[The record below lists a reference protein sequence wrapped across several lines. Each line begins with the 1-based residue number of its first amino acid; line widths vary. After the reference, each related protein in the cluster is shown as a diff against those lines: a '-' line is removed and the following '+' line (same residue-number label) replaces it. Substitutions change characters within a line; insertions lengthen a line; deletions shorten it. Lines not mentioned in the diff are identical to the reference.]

1 MSPRQSAERRK
12 VIGIDVDIPKHNREA
27 IEKHPLFN
35 KIQLIEGSSID
46 AAIIERVTA
55 KSRQYSTVLVVLD
68 SNHTHDH
75 IFAELTKYSELVSK
89 NSYMIVLET
98 VIEDMPDELFKD
110 RLWRK
115 GNNPKTTV
123 HSIPRKD
130 SRFEIDDKFDNKLLV
145 SAGHNGYLYKH
156 KN

>member
-1 MSPRQSAERRK
+1 
-12 VIGIDVDIPKHNREA
+12 
-27 IEKHPLFN
+27 
-35 KIQLIEGSSID
+35 
-46 AAIIERVTA
+46 
-55 KSRQYSTVLVVLD
+55 
-68 SNHTHDH
+68 
-75 IFAELTKYSELVSK
+75 
-89 NSYMIVLET
+89 MIVLET

-115 GNNPKTTV
+115 GNNPKTAV

-130 SRFEIDDKFDNKLLV
+130 SRFEIDDEFDNKLLV